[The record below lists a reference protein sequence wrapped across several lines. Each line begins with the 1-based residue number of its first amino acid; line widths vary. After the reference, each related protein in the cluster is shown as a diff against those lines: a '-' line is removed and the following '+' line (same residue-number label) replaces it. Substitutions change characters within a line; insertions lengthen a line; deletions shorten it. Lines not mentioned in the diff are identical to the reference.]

1 MLERRKKELDL
12 IRSRYGTVEA
22 GPTLEWVR
30 IDRFPLPS
38 GWNKEEVTLLI
49 LIRPG
54 YPTTPPDNFLVDNDL
69 RLENGVLPGSMSQGQ
84 SHLGQ
89 SWLQFS
95 YHVEPSDWRPATSL
109 LDGHNLLTFLLGVE
123 KRFCEAS

>member
-1 MLERRKKELDL
+1 MLERRKKEFDL
-12 IRSRYGTVEA
+12 IRSKYRAVEA
-22 GPTLEWVR
+22 GPNLEWVR
-30 IDRFPLPS
+30 IDHFQLPP
-38 GWNKEEVTLLI
+38 GWNKEEVALLI

-69 RLENGVLPGSMSQGQ
+69 RLENGELPGSISQGQ

-95 YHVEPSDWRPATSL
+95 YHVDPADWNPGTNI
-109 LDGHNLLTFLLGVE
+109 LDGHNLLTFLVGVE
-123 KRFCEAS
+123 KRLSEVS

>member
-12 IRSRYGTVEA
+12 IRSKYGTVEA
-22 GPTLEWVR
+22 GPNLEWIR
-30 IDRFPLPS
+30 IDHFPLPS
-38 GWNKEEVTLLI
+38 GWNKEDVALLI

-54 YPTTPPDNFLVDNDL
+54 YPTTPPDNFLVDDDL
-69 RLENGVLPGSMSQGQ
+69 RLENGELPGNISQGQ

-95 YHVEPSDWRPATSL
+95 YHVDPADWNPGTNI
-109 LDGHNLLTFLLGVE
+109 LDGHNLLTYLLAVE
-123 KRFCEAS
+123 KRLSEVS

>member
-1 MLERRKKELDL
+1 MLERRKKEFDL
-12 IRSRYGTVEA
+12 IRSKYGAVEA
-22 GPTLEWVR
+22 GPNLEWVR
-30 IDRFPLPS
+30 IDHYPLPP
-38 GWNKEEVTLLI
+38 GWNKEEVALLI

-69 RLENGVLPGSMSQGQ
+69 RLENGELPGSISQGQ

-95 YHVEPSDWRPATSL
+95 YHVDPADWNPGTNI
-109 LDGHNLLTFLLGVE
+109 LDGHNLLTFLVGVE
-123 KRFCEAS
+123 KRLSEVS